1 MKKLETTTQ
10 ISTTT
15 TQISTSGPQ
24 DGDRF
29 SFSGSYVDVHFDS
42 DHMIQRSGFSIS
54 VMDGYEPNNDIS
66 NLGYASRVINK
77 EDFPEKEAKK
87 AE

>member
-1 MKKLETTTQ
+1 MFNYVRIFKNNENSQSMYDPKV
-10 ISTTT
+10 
-15 TQISTSGPQ
+15 
-24 DGDRF
+24 GDRF

-42 DHMIQRSGFSIS
+42 DYMIQKSGFSFS

-87 AE
+87 TE

>member
-1 MKKLETTTQ
+1 MFNYVRIFKNNENSQ
-10 ISTTT
+10 S
-15 TQISTSGPQ
+15 PQ

-42 DHMIQRSGFSIS
+42 DSSRQYSGFSFS

-87 AE
+87 TA

>member
-1 MKKLETTTQ
+1 MFNYVRIFKNNENFQ
-10 ISTTT
+10 SINV
-15 TQISTSGPQ
+15 
-24 DGDRF
+24 GDRF

-42 DHMIQRSGFSIS
+42 DHMIQRYGFRFS

-77 EDFPEKEAKK
+77 EDLPEKEAKK
-87 AE
+87 TE

>member
-1 MKKLETTTQ
+1 MFNYVRIFKNNENSQSMYDPKV
-10 ISTTT
+10 
-15 TQISTSGPQ
+15 
-24 DGDRF
+24 GDRF

-42 DHMIQRSGFSIS
+42 DPTGQYSGFSFS

-87 AE
+87 TE

>member
-1 MKKLETTTQ
+1 MFNYGRIFKNNENSQ
-10 ISTTT
+10 NNYD
-15 TQISTSGPQ
+15 PQ

-42 DHMIQRSGFSIS
+42 DSSSQRSGFSIS

-77 EDFPEKEAKK
+77 EDLPEKEAKK
-87 AE
+87 TE